1 MSYIIGACRGHRRG
15 LARTYSMGP
24 ILDGVGVIAGD
35 RGTSVRGM
43 SRVVIR
49 ALMRPSK
56 LLLRRR

>member
-1 MSYIIGACRGHRRG
+1 
-15 LARTYSMGP
+15 MGP

-49 ALMRPSK
+49 ALMGPSK